1 MAVLNWF
8 IGAYL
13 AAAGIFFLLTVG
25 GIISLFLKKEFEFLG
40 IAIAALFFYFYWSA
54 LGNEIEGSALFFCLI
69 GIFLTYVIWWR
80 LKKHYEK

>member
-25 GIISLFLKKEFEFLG
+25 GIISTFFKKEFEFLG
-40 IAIAALFFYFYWSA
+40 IAIAAMFFYFYWRA
-54 LGNEIEGSALFFCLI
+54 GGNELEGTALLVFLI
-69 GIFLTYVIWWR
+69 GVFLAYVIMWR
-80 LKKHYEK
+80 VKKHYEK